1 MIQIPAGD
9 FIYQDGERLSLPT
22 FYIDEFEV
30 TIGEYA
36 EFLRFLEQHPEAAA
50 KFEHAE
56 QPKGKSHL
64 PLEWADQD
72 LATGTDARILY
83 QS

>member
-9 FIYQDGERLSLPT
+9 FIYQNGERLSLPT

-30 TIGEYA
+30 TIGQYA

-50 KFEHAE
+50 KFEHPSSQKASRICRSNGR
-56 QPKGKSHL
+56 PRSGD
-64 PLEWADQD
+64 W
-72 LATGTDARILY
+72 TDAGLLY